1 MRRSLVY
8 GLIPCFTGT
17 VRQGSFEGFRK
28 GYYSSASI
36 VVRHQTSLDESDEGV
51 VPHQA
56 MEHPES

>member
-8 GLIPCFTGT
+8 GLNS
-17 VRQGSFEGFRK
+17 VSQVLRQGPLEGFRK

-36 VVRHQTSLDESDEGV
+36 VVRHQTGLDESDEGV